1 MQSDRDALET
11 RRALEEAEKNVLAGQ
26 LAQQRLKEEELMR
39 QRVRVEQEKY
49 LVQVVHGSHASLLGQ
64 NWDISPHKLIFKYV
78 SFKTTGRGLV
88 KLFFPCV
95 FNCLLDN
102 LMLFGVTVHNFCLY
116 KQLIIDINFVAS
128 GLKYYLLKIEPD
140 VP

>member
-49 LVQVVHGSHASLLGQ
+49 LVQVVMACMLAC
-64 NWDISPHKLIFKYV
+64 
-78 SFKTTGRGLV
+78 LV
-88 KLFFPCV
+88 KTGTFHPINLFLNILVLKRLEEALLSCFSPV
-95 FNCLLDN
+95 FL
-102 LMLFGVTVHNFCLY
+102 TVFLT
-116 KQLIIDINFVAS
+116 I
-128 GLKYYLLKIEPD
+128 
-140 VP
+140 